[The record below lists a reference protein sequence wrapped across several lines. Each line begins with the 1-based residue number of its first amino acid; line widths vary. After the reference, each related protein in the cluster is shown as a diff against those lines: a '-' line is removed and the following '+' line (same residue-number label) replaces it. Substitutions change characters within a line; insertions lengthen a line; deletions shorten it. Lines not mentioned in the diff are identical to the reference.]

1 MCHWFGLMWQ
11 LIWYLVLTCMC
22 CLLLF
27 CWPFNGNNTKLKR
40 SLICS
45 NYFSFLEFSNNITCK
60 KHRCHSSLLLV
71 LVFSGLHLGVN
82 GLWLKVNTEWPVLR
96 TSPQKWRLFFFFS
109 SPGGWLFV
117 VFGRPGTVLCYRCLP
132 PPWRWFHPLWWVPLL
147 CFTLHVYLL
156 CTAIWVWNR
165 TWKNNGN
172 FKTGLRRI
180 WLKEKKIYKRLKIN
194 MVKYLGKKSFFPSW
208 GSLSSSLKTTRLL
221 KTVN

>member
-1 MCHWFGLMWQ
+1 MSLFSTSCAGVLWATPWCKWAVTQSQHWVACPENQ
-11 LIWYLVLTCMC
+11 
-22 CLLLF
+22 
-27 CWPFNGNNTKLKR
+27 P
-40 SLICS
+40 
-45 NYFSFLEFSNNITCK
+45 
-60 KHRCHSSLLLV
+60 
-71 LVFSGLHLGVN
+71 
-82 GLWLKVNTEWPVLR
+82 TEMK
-96 TSPQKWRLFFFFS
+96 TFFFFF